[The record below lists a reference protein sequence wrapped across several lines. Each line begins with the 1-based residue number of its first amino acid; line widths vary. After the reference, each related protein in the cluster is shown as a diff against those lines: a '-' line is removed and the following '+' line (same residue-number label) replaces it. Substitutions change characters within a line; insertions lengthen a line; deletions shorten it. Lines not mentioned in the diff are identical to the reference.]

1 MMKSYSPS
9 QFFAAYHPFFRTIH
23 WLMAVLIFGALAL
36 GVWATQLPKGDMRS
50 EVLFVHKSFGVTV
63 LALIVVRV
71 VARLAL
77 GAPPYVTPLTPLT
90 RIVAHSVHGLLYLLM
105 IALPVSGYV
114 MSSAGGHPPSF
125 FGLFTLPN
133 LVGADKSLDDSA
145 RQAHYVF
152 AWAIGAL
159 IALHIA
165 AVVWHVM
172 KRDTVLTRMWPR
184 YRPS

>member
-1 MMKSYSPS
+1 MPS
-9 QFFAAYHPFFRTIH
+9 TA
-23 WLMAVLIFGALAL
+23 
-36 GVWATQLPKGDMRS
+36 
-50 EVLFVHKSFGVTV
+50 
-63 LALIVVRV
+63 
-71 VARLAL
+71 
-77 GAPPYVTPLTPLT
+77 
-90 RIVAHSVHGLLYLLM
+90 LLYLLM

-114 MSSAGGHPPSF
+114 MSSAGGNPPSF

-133 LVGADKSLDDSA
+133 LVGVDKSLDESA

-172 KRDTVLTRMWPR
+172 KRDTVLTRMWPS